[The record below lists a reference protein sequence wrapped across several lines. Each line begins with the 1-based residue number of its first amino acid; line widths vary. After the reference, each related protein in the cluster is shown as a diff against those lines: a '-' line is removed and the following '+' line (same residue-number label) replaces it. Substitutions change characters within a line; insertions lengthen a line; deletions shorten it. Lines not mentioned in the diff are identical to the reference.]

1 MREAIISESKQNKYN
16 SVQAGI
22 DEYLNSPDKIKE
34 FELAEVK
41 KADEFKRRLEANQA
55 KCDAWQQK
63 REYLRLNFDK
73 LVSAPV
79 DILKVE
85 SRLRPY
91 ALELFK
97 NRIDRS
103 NKELYLFHQ
112 AIFNYIE
119 LQHENGILN
128 ENDLLKFIIEL
139 SKNSSNLIYDKKIL
153 DEEAW
158 FRVKLF
164 WGKYQKI
171 LDCRNFKSKNDVISY
186 LIKKPENIEM
196 INQDRVEI
204 MFTPY
209 SVNLTFLDDR
219 KSYIAFIS
227 GKDDKEDRYKS
238 NLGLSYYSKDVSV
251 TTVFA
256 SSDSPKEARA
266 TFEHEQKHKKD
277 HVFGYKNFGNNY
289 YFEKDTLQ
297 GSLDSLKSEIFAF
310 LISEDGA
317 QEIEDAFKGYH
328 SLYKNL
334 SSQEIVTYKKI
345 LRESLG
351 VIKEMMSRGI
361 PRDKIAGLFIR
372 TDLDQWVKHYKR
384 FASDKKILH
393 W

>member
-1 MREAIISESKQNKYN
+1 MKEAIISESKQNKYD
-16 SVQAGI
+16 SIQDGI
-22 DEYLNSPDKIKE
+22 EEYLNSPDKIKE
-34 FELAEVK
+34 FELAEAK
-41 KADEFKRRLEANQA
+41 KAEEFKRRLEANQA

-63 REYLRLNFDK
+63 REYLKLNFDK

-91 ALELFK
+91 ALELYK

-112 AIFNYIE
+112 AFFNYIE
-119 LQHENGILN
+119 LQHEKGTLN
-128 ENDLLKFIIEL
+128 KDDLLKFVIEL
-139 SKNSSNLIYDKKIL
+139 SKNSLNLIYDKKIL
-153 DEEAW
+153 DKEAW
-158 FRVKLF
+158 FRARLF
-164 WGKYQKI
+164 WGQYQKI

-186 LIKKPENIEM
+186 LIRKPENIEM

-219 KSYIAFIS
+219 KSYIAFIE
-227 GKDDKEDRYKS
+227 KTDDKKDRYEY
-238 NLGLSYYSKDVSV
+238 NNGLSYYSKDVPV
-251 TTVFA
+251 TAVSA
-256 SSDSPKEARA
+256 SSNLPKEARA

-277 HVFGYKNFGNNY
+277 HVFGYRDFGNIY
-289 YFEKDTLQ
+289 DFKEDILQ
-297 GSLDSLKSEIFAF
+297 ESLDSLKGEIFAF
-310 LISEDGA
+310 LISEKTA
-317 QEIEDAFKGYH
+317 QEIEDAIDVYD
-328 SLYKNL
+328 SLYENL
-334 SSQEIVTYKKI
+334 SPQELVIYKQI
-345 LRESLG
+345 LSESLG
-351 VIKEMMSRGI
+351 VIKEMISRDI

-372 TDLDQWVKHYKR
+372 TDLDQWAKNYKR